1 MQPPETIQVQGPNER
16 QYPDEVGPGKIE
28 QDEEHK
34 RTDADGIILILHAD
48 SFQFQVAILSMAT
61 V

>member
-1 MQPPETIQVQGPNER
+1 MLPPETIQVQSPDKR
-16 QYPDEVGPGKIE
+16 QYPDEVGPGIVE
-28 QDEEHK
+28 QDEEHNC
-34 RTDADGIILILHAD
+34 TDADGIILILHAG